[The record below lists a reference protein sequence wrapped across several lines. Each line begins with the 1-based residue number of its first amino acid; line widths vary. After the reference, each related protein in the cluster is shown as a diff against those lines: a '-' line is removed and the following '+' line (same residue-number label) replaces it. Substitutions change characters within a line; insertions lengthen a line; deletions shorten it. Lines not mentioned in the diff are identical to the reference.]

1 MILEKEFVMR
11 LINDPMNMGKTAIKP
26 KDIGVKAYR
35 EAYQELSKQ
44 LKDGGSPT
52 LLTVID
58 GCPGHESLLAEM
70 NSTEKA
76 NFKYYETQLS
86 ADIQRRRLYL
96 AKEHF
101 ETGLESQDTPKEIIE
116 TLEEEISSSW
126 VETDHRSIKSLYTC
140 ALEFGPILEKRHNL
154 KGALPGIPTGFDRLN
169 SMTGGFQAGTYY
181 IGARPSQGKT
191 ALMLTMMRAAMKA
204 GHGAGLISIESSDI
218 ELISRTLS
226 AEASVNASALKHGA
240 MTSRDYPK
248 LKAAYSRLKGFNG
261 QVYFNTKT
269 DIPTLE
275 ATARVMVKNYGVEIL
290 FIDYLQRINAKGGTK
305 FEQVLN
311 ASRAVTDI
319 AKGLSIP
326 VVCLVQTGRVA
337 DSEAPSLNHF
347 QYSSAIEQ
355 DADVAI
361 IIHNKSLESG
371 TEISELCVLK
381 NRDGEVGDVPVYFNR
396 RLVSFEQIDPPK
408 SLKC

>member
-11 LINDPMNMGKTAIKP
+11 LINEPSNIGKTAIKP

-35 EAYQELSKQ
+35 AAYQELLSQ
-44 LKDGGSPT
+44 LKDGGTPS
-52 LLTVID
+52 LLTIVD
-58 GCPGHESLLAEM
+58 GCPGHEYLLAEM
-70 NSTEKA
+70 NSIEKA
-76 NFKYYETQLS
+76 NFKYYENKLS
-86 ADIQRRRLYL
+86 NDIQRRRLQL
-96 AKEHF
+96 AKENF
-101 ETGLESQDTPKEIIE
+101 TAGLESLDSPKDIIE
-116 TLEEEISSSW
+116 KLEEDIASSW
-126 VETDHRSIKSLYTC
+126 VEADHRSIKSLYTC
-140 ALEFGPILEKRHNL
+140 ALEFGPVLEKRHEL
-154 KGALPGIPTGFDRLN
+154 KGALPGIPTGFERLN
-169 SMTGGFQAGTYY
+169 SLTGGFQPGTYY

-226 AEASVNASALKHGA
+226 AEAQVNASALKHGA
-240 MTSRDYPK
+240 MTASDYPK
-248 LKAAYSRLKGFNG
+248 LKEAYSRIKGFNG

-275 ATARVMVKNYGVEIL
+275 ATARVMVKNYGIEIL

-361 IIHNKSLESG
+361 IINNKSMESG
-371 TEISELCVLK
+371 PEISELCVLK
-381 NRDGEVGDVPVYFNR
+381 NRDGEVGDVPVFFNR
-396 RLVSFEQIDPPK
+396 RLVMFEQIANPK
-408 SLKC
+408 DR